1 MPKNLFYDYNPISC
15 LLVRINLEYG
25 VTVVVFVGGRYQKG
39 MTIHSSV

>member
-25 VTVVVFVGGRYQKG
+25 VTVVVLVGGPNQKG
-39 MTIHSSV
+39 MTIHVSV